1 MTHATN
7 GGNGGGNG
15 GGDARDLTPAVTT
28 ARRGLRR
35 DVAVLVDSID
45 SAELFV
51 PLARPIQ
58 GVPYG
63 EHVELDEELTMAP
76 HMLVDGEQKVYA
88 ALFTRADLLES
99 AGDELGWTTGEGSLE
114 YCALPARVAL
124 QMALE
129 VVDGVNVMGLVL
141 NALDASELF
150 LQREE
155 LASVLA
161 GKPIPLVGYVH
172 EIPVGD
178 DERTLVAEAGDP
190 PSPELIEA
198 IERCVANERELKGY
212 VLERTFNPER
222 DVEPHPTLRLRTAG
236 AVDRPGITA
245 RLIAALEDKLPE
257 PGYVDIVFDEEPD

>member
-1 MTHATN
+1 MTH
-7 GGNGGGNG
+7 GSEGGNG
-15 GGDARDLTPAVTT
+15 GGDARDLTAAVRT

-35 DVAVLVDSID
+35 DVAVLVDSLD
-45 SAELFV
+45 AAELYV
-51 PLARPIQ
+51 PLARSIQ

-63 EHVELDEELTMAP
+63 EQVEIDQELSMTP
-76 HMLVDGEQKVYA
+76 HMLVDGDQKVYA
-88 ALFTRADLLES
+88 ALFTRAELLES
-99 AGDELGWTTGEGSLE
+99 AGDQLGWTTSEGSLE
-114 YCALPARVAL
+114 YCALPARVAM

-141 NALDASELF
+141 NGLDDSELF
-150 LQREE
+150 LQRDEI
-155 LASVLA
+155 ASVTA

-190 PSPELIEA
+190 PPPELIEA
-198 IERCVANERELKGY
+198 IEQFMANERDLKSY

-222 DVEPHPTLRLRTAG
+222 DIEPHPTLRLRTAG

>member
-1 MTHATN
+1 MTDASN
-7 GGNGGGNG
+7 GGNG
-15 GGDARDLTPAVTT
+15 GGDARDLTAAVAT

-35 DVAVLVDSID
+35 DVAVLSE
-45 SAELFV
+45 SLEEAELFV

-63 EHVELDEELTMAP
+63 EHVELDNELTMAP
-76 HMLVDGEQKVYA
+76 HMLVDGDQKVYA
-88 ALFTRADLLES
+88 ALFTRAELLEA
-99 AGDELGWTTGEGSLE
+99 AGDQLGWTTGESSLE

-129 VVDGVNVMGLVL
+129 VVDDTNVVGLVI
-141 NALDASELF
+141 NALGETELF
-150 LQREE
+150 LQRQE
-155 LASVLA
+155 LASLVA

-178 DERTLVAEAGDP
+178 DERTLVAESGDP
-190 PSPELIEA
+190 PPAELIEA
-198 IERCVANERELKGY
+198 IEHCLANEREVKSY

-236 AVDRPGITA
+236 DVDRSGITA
-245 RLIAALEDKLPE
+245 RLISALEGKLPE

>member
-1 MTHATN
+1 MTHATD
-7 GGNGGGNG
+7 GGNG
-15 GGDARDLTPAVTT
+15 GGDARDLTAAVIT

-35 DVAVLVDSID
+35 DVAVLVDSLEA
-45 SAELFV
+45 AELFV

-63 EHVELDEELTMAP
+63 EHVELEQELSMTP
-76 HMLVDGEQKVYA
+76 QMLVDGDQKVYA
-88 ALFTRADLLES
+88 VLFTRAELLEA
-99 AGDELGWTTGEGSLE
+99 AGDQLGWTTGEGSLE

-124 QMALE
+124 DMALE
-129 VVDGVNVMGLVL
+129 VVDGTNVVGLVI
-141 NALDASELF
+141 NALDDSELF

-155 LASVLA
+155 LASVSA

-172 EIPVGD
+172 EIPALD

-190 PSPELIEA
+190 PSAELIAA
-198 IERCVANERELKGY
+198 IERCVASDPDLKGY

-222 DVEPHPTLRLRTAG
+222 DVEPHATLRLRVQG
-236 AVDRPGITA
+236 AVDRQAITA
-245 RLIAALEDKLPE
+245 RLIAELEDKLPE